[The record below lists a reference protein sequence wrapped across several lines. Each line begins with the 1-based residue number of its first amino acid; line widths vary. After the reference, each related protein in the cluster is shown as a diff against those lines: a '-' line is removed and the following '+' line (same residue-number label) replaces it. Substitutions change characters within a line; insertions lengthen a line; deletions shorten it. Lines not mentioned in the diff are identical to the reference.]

1 MDRTLRPDI
10 YCNIAKQG
18 ITNENHAEFGDKLID
33 FSGNGR
39 DIQMYNLAWKGGS
52 GVAAKQ
58 YETFKDWTSES
69 SSTSIIKQIDEFT
82 RIVESTTNGYW
93 VSRIE
98 RDSDLDKVYSPI
110 NGLSLSR

>member
-1 MDRTLRPDI
+1 
-10 YCNIAKQG
+10 
-18 ITNENHAEFGDKLID
+18 
-33 FSGNGR
+33 
-39 DIQMYNLAWKGGS
+39 MYNLAWKGGS
-52 GVAAKQ
+52 GIAAKQ

-93 VSRIE
+93 VSRIR

-110 NGLSLSR
+110 NVYLYQDNNFLVHECKYEIDGERGSGKRLEL